1 MERNTQQK
9 TFTAIAKQFRKKL
22 EKGELSGIF
31 VLLESTMYM
40 YIDIIESWFT
50 NKVCD
55 GIISNSCE
63 TEVLDTLHCC
73 LSLSLGFTW
82 KHYSMSS
89 SIILV

>member
-40 YIDIIESWFT
+40 YIDIIESW
-50 NKVCD
+50 
-55 GIISNSCE
+55 IIIRFVMTS
-63 TEVLDTLHCC
+63 
-73 LSLSLGFTW
+73 FQ
-82 KHYSMSS
+82 
-89 SIILV
+89 ILVRQKFWTLCTVV

>member
-1 MERNTQQK
+1 MERNTQQQ

-55 GIISNSCE
+55 GII
-63 TEVLDTLHCC
+63 
-73 LSLSLGFTW
+73 FQ
-82 KHYSMSS
+82 
-89 SIILV
+89 ILVRQKFWTLCTVV